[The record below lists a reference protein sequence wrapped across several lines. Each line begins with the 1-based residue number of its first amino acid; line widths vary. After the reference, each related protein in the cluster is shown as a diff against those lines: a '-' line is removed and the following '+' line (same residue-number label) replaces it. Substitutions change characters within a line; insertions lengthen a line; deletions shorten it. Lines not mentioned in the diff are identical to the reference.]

1 MPDNTEIDE
10 LLNNMRKAL
19 KHYSVKELNEAIIFA
34 LSEKKEDI
42 SEPVKFVL
50 KIVAKHYGISEK
62 ILKNSVSR
70 GRIVE
75 AKNISYC
82 LLHYD
87 LGLPTGYIANRI
99 FFNWKNSVH
108 LGTKKLK
115 SLNLSIKADKDF
127 YDTYQQMQTKLLI
140 FITDKK

>member
-1 MPDNTEIDE
+1 MI
-10 LLNNMRKAL
+10 
-19 KHYSVKELNEAIIFA
+19 
-34 LSEKKEDI
+34 
-42 SEPVKFVL
+42 
-50 KIVAKHYGISEK
+50 KIVAKHYGISET

-70 GRIVE
+70 GRIIE
-75 AKNISYC
+75 AKNIAYC

-87 LGLPTGYIANRI
+87 LGLPTGYIATRV

-115 SLNLSIKADKDF
+115 NLNLSIKADKDF
-127 YDTYQQMQTKLLI
+127 YDTYQLMQSKLLI